1 MEELPFEEE
10 EEELNVF
17 KRDANRNFLSEASTS
32 SDSNSSDS
40 SGSDLREIDYNDEL
54 ESYLALFLNGRK
66 INPNALQVESR
77 EEQ

>member
-10 EEELNVF
+10 EQLNVF

-40 SGSDLREIDYNDEL
+40 SSSEWR
-54 ESYLALFLNGRK
+54 
-66 INPNALQVESR
+66 
-77 EEQ
+77 

>member
-1 MEELPFEEE
+1 MEELSFEEE

-17 KRDANRNFLSEASTS
+17 KRDANRNFLSEALTS